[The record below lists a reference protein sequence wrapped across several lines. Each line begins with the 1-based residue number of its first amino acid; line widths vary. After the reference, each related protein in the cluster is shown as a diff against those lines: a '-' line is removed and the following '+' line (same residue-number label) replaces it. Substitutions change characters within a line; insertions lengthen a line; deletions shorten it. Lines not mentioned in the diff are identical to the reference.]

1 VSGGIVLGHG
11 GNTTVIKMTATW
23 QEDSLRYAGCWHN
36 WFSGILNE
44 PGPGSKPYDLDVF
57 SYANTSKIVILSRFV
72 ALSVSLI
79 QKVSLFLQ
87 SSVTKI
93 P

>member
-1 VSGGIVLGHG
+1 MVLGHG

-44 PGPGSKPYDLDVF
+44 PGPGSKPYDIDPF
-57 SYANTSKIVILSRFV
+57 SYATTIIGHQNTVSTVYEVDFDSR
-72 ALSVSLI
+72 LL
-79 QKVSLFLQ
+79 
-87 SSVTKI
+87 
-93 P
+93 